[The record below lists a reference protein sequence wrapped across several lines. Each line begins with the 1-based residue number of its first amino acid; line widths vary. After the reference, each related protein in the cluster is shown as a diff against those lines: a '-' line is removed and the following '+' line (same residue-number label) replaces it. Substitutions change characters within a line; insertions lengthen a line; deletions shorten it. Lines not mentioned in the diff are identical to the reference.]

1 MTKGAVKAGK
11 LKSDEEQT
19 NEKVVAHFE
28 LLGDI
33 PDLISE
39 IFDKKITLRNTGKTK
54 RRFDRSS
61 VILKFNIEGKN

>member
-1 MTKGAVKAGK
+1 MLTRVFFLRGKVHWRISQQKCMTKGAVKAG
-11 LKSDEEQT
+11 KSDEEQT

-39 IFDKKITLRNTGKTK
+39 IFDKKNHVKKHR
-54 RRFDRSS
+54 
-61 VILKFNIEGKN
+61 

>member
-1 MTKGAVKAGK
+1 MTLGEVKAGK

-19 NEKVVAHFE
+19 NEKVVTHLE

-39 IFDKKITLRNTGKTK
+39 IFDKKK
-54 RRFDRSS
+54 SH
-61 VILKFNIEGKN
+61 